1 MLRNGETGDW
11 VGTFEG
17 HKGAVWSACLN
28 TPATHAATASAD
40 FSARV
45 WDAIK
50 GEEVFNFAHKHIVRT
65 VAFSQARSGRGRQ
78 ASRQRLLLTP
88 AAGQQAAADGWAR
101 EADSALRPHGA
112 RRGASG
118 AGGLPWA
125 GARCAVA
132 RRG

>member
-65 VAFSQARSGRGRQ
+65 VAFSQVRCLAASSRARRDSRRGVGSAR
-78 ASRQRLLLTP
+78 RLRSP
-88 AAGQQAAADGWAR
+88 NPSAAP
-101 EADSALRPHGA
+101 SALCRT
-112 RRGASG
+112 ASG
-118 AGGLPWA
+118 
-125 GARCAVA
+125 
-132 RRG
+132 

>member
-17 HKGAVWSACLN
+17 HKGAVWSACVN

-65 VAFSQARSGRGRQ
+65 VAFSQVS
-78 ASRQRLLLTP
+78 
-88 AAGQQAAADGWAR
+88 
-101 EADSALRPHGA
+101 
-112 RRGASG
+112 
-118 AGGLPWA
+118 A
-125 GARCAVA
+125 GAVLAACVRKRACAGA
-132 RRG
+132 YSDATRAHSHAQP

>member
-1 MLRNGETGDW
+1 MLRNGESGDW
-11 VGTFEG
+11 IGTFEG

-65 VAFSQARSGRGRQ
+65 VAFSQVRRRGGVARECGRRAQLGSGARTHARSPNP
-78 ASRQRLLLTP
+78 QR
-88 AAGQQAAADGWAR
+88 R
-101 EADSALRPHGA
+101 CALPP
-112 RRGASG
+112 RRTASG
-118 AGGLPWA
+118 
-125 GARCAVA
+125 C
-132 RRG
+132 